1 MLRGLPHQ
9 PRVVVIAGV
18 LAACLVA
25 AAVRIP
31 TIVWHAVD
39 AGTEGRRGTSER
51 ELAPADVMDVPNEMI
66 ERAERVIPPEATYNL
81 VLGPQFELSDTQRA
95 GIPVVLRYYLLP
107 RHQVEG
113 TEQADW
119 VIAYGQSSETLGV
132 RYRREVPLAEGV
144 NALELEH

>member
-1 MLRGLPHQ
+1 M
-9 PRVVVIAGV
+9 IAGV
-18 LAACLVA
+18 LVVCLVA

-31 TIVWHAVD
+31 TIVRHAVD
-39 AGTEGRRGTSER
+39 AGTEGRRGTAER

-66 ERAERVIPPEATYNL
+66 ARAEQVIPPDATYNV
-81 VLGPQFELSDTQRA
+81 VLGPQFDLSESQQA

-113 TEQADW
+113 TERADW
-119 VIAYGQSSETLGV
+119 VITYGQSSETLGV